1 MDFSLSEIFYL
12 VLLAIIQGI
21 TEFLP
26 VSSSGH
32 LILLPKL
39 INHADHGL
47 SIDVAAHLGTLVAV
61 LIYVRAELRTIVGAI
76 KNLILKKLNPNISI
90 SDAQITSD
98 TQSLKLLKLII
109 IATIPVII
117 AGFFISLFEPSFL
130 RLIQT
135 VALANLVFA
144 AFLWH
149 SDTTSKTDRKLSDLR
164 IKDALI
170 IGFAQMLALIPG
182 TSRSGITM
190 TLARYLEFERISAA
204 RFSLLLAIPVII
216 AAGFLQMLKLYRA
229 EDALIGISALL
240 VAVLSCIIALLA
252 VHGMMRWIQR
262 ADFRLFVYY
271 RIALGLLLLAV
282 SF

>member
-1 MDFSLSEIFYL
+1 
-12 VLLAIIQGI
+12 
-21 TEFLP
+21 
-26 VSSSGH
+26 
-32 LILLPKL
+32 
-39 INHADHGL
+39 
-47 SIDVAAHLGTLVAV
+47 

-170 IGFAQMLALIPG
+170 IGCAQMLALIPG

-271 RIALGLLLLAV
+271 RIALGLLLLTV

>member
-61 LIYVRAELRTIVGAI
+61 LIYVRAELRTIVSAI
-76 KNLILKKLNPNISI
+76 KNLILKKLNSNISI
-90 SDAQITSD
+90 SVAQITSD

-170 IGFAQMLALIPG
+170 IGCAQMLALIPG

>member
-170 IGFAQMLALIPG
+170 IGCAQMLALIPG

>member
-76 KNLILKKLNPNISI
+76 KNLILKKLNSNISI

-170 IGFAQMLALIPG
+170 IGCAQMLALIPG

-190 TLARYLEFERISAA
+190 TLARYLGFERISAA

>member
-170 IGFAQMLALIPG
+170 IGCAQMLALIPG

-216 AAGFLQMLKLYRA
+216 SAGFLQMLKLCRA

>member
-39 INHADHGL
+39 INYADHGL

-170 IGFAQMLALIPG
+170 IGCAQMLALIPG

-271 RIALGLLLLAV
+271 RIALGLLLLTV

>member
-170 IGFAQMLALIPG
+170 IGCAQMLALIPG

-271 RIALGLLLLAV
+271 RIALGLLLLTV